1 MILKLDGAGQNGL
14 EEDKI
19 AGFSNR
25 NGSPVLRYKYKEI
38 AGYSNQHCLQLVNRV
53 GLAEDKIAWY
63 SNDSYIT
70 YPIDTG
76 LEENKIARD
85 SNIKSINQEKSVWK
99 GVKLHGFQ
107 THATLSSQNTL
118 RSGRNCRILKQGCRR
133 FCFVIIIPYPDRKA
147 NICSIRLRAEK
158 GEV

>member
-1 MILKLDGAGQNGL
+1 MALKHQMCAYAAKSGL
-14 EEDKI
+14 EED
-19 AGFSNR
+19 
-25 NGSPVLRYKYKEI
+25 EI
-38 AGYSNQHCLQLVNRV
+38 TWHSNQHSPQLVNRV
-53 GLAEDKIAWY
+53 GLAEDKITWY

-70 YPIDTG
+70 YPIDTV

>member
-1 MILKLDGAGQNGL
+1 MDAEREIRGL
-14 EEDKI
+14 ERNEITWFSNFTTISPGLKEDKI
-19 AGFSNR
+19 T
-25 NGSPVLRYKYKEI
+25 
-38 AGYSNQHCLQLVNRV
+38 
-53 GLAEDKIAWY
+53 WY

-76 LEENKIARD
+76 LEENKIAGD

-118 RSGRNCRILKQGCRR
+118 GSGRNCRILKPRM
-133 FCFVIIIPYPDRKA
+133 KA
-147 NICSIRLRAEK
+147 VLLCNYYTIS
-158 GEV
+158 

>member
-1 MILKLDGAGQNGL
+1 MEKGKITWYSNEQERLSPQNGSL
-14 EEDKI
+14 EED
-19 AGFSNR
+19 
-25 NGSPVLRYKYKEI
+25 EI
-38 AGYSNQHCLQLVNRV
+38 TWHSNQHSPQLVNRV

-118 RSGRNCRILKQGCRR
+118 GSGRNCRALK
-133 FCFVIIIPYPDRKA
+133 PTM
-147 NICSIRLRAEK
+147 
-158 GEV
+158 

>member
-1 MILKLDGAGQNGL
+1 MK
-14 EEDKI
+14 EDKI
-19 AGFSNR
+19 T
-25 NGSPVLRYKYKEI
+25 
-38 AGYSNQHCLQLVNRV
+38 
-53 GLAEDKIAWY
+53 WY

-76 LEENKIARD
+76 LEENKIAGD

-118 RSGRNCRILKQGCRR
+118 E
-133 FCFVIIIPYPDRKA
+133 
-147 NICSIRLRAEK
+147 AEEIAEFSNK
-158 GEV
+158 DVGGFAL